1 MNLQTNPNLTST
13 PVPNAPSRIQGAY
26 LEDEILNAD
35 PVKLVRMLYSGALD
49 ATGAARQHLASGA
62 IRQRS
67 RQIMKAWEILFE
79 LRSSLNQQQGGE
91 IGRSLAGLYTYMQ
104 GRLMEA
110 NTQQSD
116 APLAE
121 VESLLSTLGDAWQGV
136 KPPPAPERATY
147 EPVNCSY

>member
-1 MNLQTNPNLTST
+1 MNLQTNPNLA
-13 PVPNAPSRIQGAY
+13 PNAPRRIQGAY

-35 PVKLVRMLYSGALD
+35 PVKLVQMLYSGALD

-79 LRSSLNQQQGGE
+79 LRSSLDQQQGGE
-91 IGRSLAGLYTYMQ
+91 IGRWLTGLYAYMQ